1 MKKTLAAVIA
11 LAMLIALPCAL
22 AEEVPAINW
31 EDVEPATEDIEGSW
45 YTFNAVAMQ
54 VWVPDVLENVE
65 LTEEDDDSVIA
76 KFMTADESAAIIV
89 QYIEGEEGKTMD
101 EVIPELEASG
111 ATEIDRCLLNGLDA
125 VSYSIPDVDA
135 AYVTLLTE
143 SGNYVQFVMTPV
155 SDEGFQSVAQL
166 VSASI
171 MPEQE
176 A

>member
-1 MKKTLAAVIA
+1 MKKFLAALIA

-22 AEEVPAINW
+22 AEEIPAINW
-31 EDVEPATEDIEGSW
+31 EDVEPATEGIEGSW

-54 VWVPDVLENVE
+54 VWVPDVLENTE

-76 KFMTADESAAIIV
+76 KFMTADQSAAIVV

-101 EVIPELEASG
+101 EVVTELEDSG
-111 ATEIDRCLLNGLDA
+111 ATEIDRCLVNGLDA